1 MYLQLVF
8 SNLFI
13 NKTWHLNF
21 EVQVC
26 THQNVCILPVFLA
39 ICRRETFFR
48 SWEQSKNTL
57 LLICTSIMRLKPFYH
72 FATLRLAHFA
82 TLWLAHSTP
91 LPNPPRKITTF
102 FFCKINQY
110 MIERC
115 MVDEQTKRKWS
126 RRRNIEISKYFH
138 LISYYKK

>member
-8 SNLFI
+8 SNLCI

-26 THQNVCILPVFLA
+26 THQNLCILPVFLA

-102 FFCKINQY
+102 FFQNYPIYDWKMYGRWANKKKMKQKKKYRNLKIFSSD
-110 MIERC
+110 I
-115 MVDEQTKRKWS
+115 
-126 RRRNIEISKYFH
+126 I
-138 LISYYKK
+138 